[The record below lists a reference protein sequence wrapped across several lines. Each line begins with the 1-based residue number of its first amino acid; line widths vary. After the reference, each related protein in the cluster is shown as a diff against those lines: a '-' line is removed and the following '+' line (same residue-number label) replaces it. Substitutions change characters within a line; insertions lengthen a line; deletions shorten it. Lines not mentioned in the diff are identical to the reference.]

1 MMSKWQREERKRER
15 IINRRRPWL
24 FINAIKYRNLD
35 WNDDSLKAKLKRKIY
50 SFLKQREYKKYKKY
64 QKTLQFLHNAN
75 MNGYYEYTDIFN
87 FIIYLTT
94 CMGIEYKNFS
104 HTVDETVK
112 EEVRSLWKF
121 RRMVKDYLRIE
132 DTFADK
138 QDAMIK
144 RKYGQNTD
152 LRMNFEVDNEEY
164 EKKGLRSCEIEYAGN
179 DTGSKEEI
187 MGYRDAINSDPNF
200 GSYPPKDVN
209 GEFIKDA
216 NGAYIDSAEEKF
228 TREFFKYMMDF
239 FYKHYRRWWD

>member
-24 FINAIKYRNLD
+24 FINAIKYRSLN
-35 WNDDSLKAKLKRKIY
+35 WDDNSFKMKLKRKIY
-50 SFLKQREYKKYKKY
+50 SFLKQRDYKKYKKY
-64 QKTLQFLHNAN
+64 QKTLRFIHNAN

-132 DTFADK
+132 ETFADK
-138 QDAMIK
+138 QDEMIK
-144 RKYGQNTD
+144 RKYGSKTG
-152 LRMNFEVDNEEY
+152 LHMVFEDFDEDK
-164 EKKGLRSCEIEYAGN
+164 KKGLTTCNVEYAGN
-179 DTGSKEEI
+179 EVGSKEEI
-187 MGYRDAINSDPNF
+187 MGYREAISSDPNF

-209 GEFIKDA
+209 GEFIKDE
-216 NGAYIDSAEEKF
+216 NGDYIDSAEEKF
-228 TREFFKYMMDF
+228 TREFFNYMMSF